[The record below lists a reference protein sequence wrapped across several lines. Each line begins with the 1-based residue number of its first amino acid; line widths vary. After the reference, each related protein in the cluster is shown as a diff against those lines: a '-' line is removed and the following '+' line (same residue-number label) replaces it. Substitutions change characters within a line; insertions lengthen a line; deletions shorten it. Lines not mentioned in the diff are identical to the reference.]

1 MSDNNDNDNENDN
14 DNDNVELDNFIE
26 ALENDNNS
34 TIMKLTSDKIVEHK
48 NSILDELNLEKK
60 KKDEFLEKLEDYRYC
75 SEMSDLEYGS
85 YIRWIPLTNPDRIFI
100 TKGANI
106 IDIKIMNDGIL
117 LICKSI
123 DNRYFKIKFD
133 NCIIFQKIS
142 LQENIILNVLDYLE
156 K

>member
-1 MSDNNDNDNENDN
+1 MSDDDEN
-14 DNDNVELDNFIE
+14 LDNFIE
-26 ALENDNNS
+26 ALENDNNG
-34 TIMKLTSDKIVEHK
+34 TIMKLTSDKIKEHK
-48 NSILDELNLEKK
+48 NSILDDLNLENKK
-60 KKDEFLEKLEDYRYC
+60 KNEFLKKLENYRYC

-85 YIRWIPLTNPDRIFI
+85 YIRWIPITNPDRIFI

-106 IDIKIMNDGIL
+106 IDMKIMNDGIM

-142 LQENIILNVLDYLE
+142 FQENIILNVLDYLE